1 MRPTIG
7 SRSAPCGEPFC
18 IFSFGHYQ
26 SISAENTDRPI
37 YYVDDRYLTKQCYTP
52 YLSSEGGIFMPSLA
66 TTQIQQSRSRDAGE
80 IVRAKWQELGEAEKA
95 KLLPELLNDIKSW
108 HGWSLNDSTRLDWL
122 ERQFKLAGIPFR
134 SGR

>member
-1 MRPTIG
+1 
-7 SRSAPCGEPFC
+7 
-18 IFSFGHYQ
+18 
-26 SISAENTDRPI
+26 
-37 YYVDDRYLTKQCYTP
+37 
-52 YLSSEGGIFMPSLA
+52 MPSLA